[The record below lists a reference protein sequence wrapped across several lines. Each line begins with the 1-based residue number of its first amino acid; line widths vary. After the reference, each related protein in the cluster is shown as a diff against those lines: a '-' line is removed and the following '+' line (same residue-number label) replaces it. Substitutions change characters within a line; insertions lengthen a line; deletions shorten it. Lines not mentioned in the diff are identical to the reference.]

1 MPRSRTMS
9 RKFEYHGDLAVT
21 PLAEILAT
29 IHRYRVPGIVNVSAD
44 GRARRIVVE
53 DGAVIFAASNEKD
66 LGLAAYLLN
75 QGELDAETARE
86 VEARQ
91 TREGLRIGQVLLQM
105 GVLTPE
111 RLNAAIA
118 GQVREI
124 LLGAIEWESGEV
136 VFEIGARRTGDFV
149 RMDLPLPDVILEGI
163 RRAANVKRLI
173 QRLGSAQAILEKT
186 SGEVLDLFSPPERAF
201 LASVDGKTPLQRL
214 CSRGPGGLAEN
225 ARLLYAF
232 FCLGLLRR
240 ARTTSP
246 GGKKIQY
253 RTEGGRLA

>member
-1 MPRSRTMS
+1 MS
-9 RKFEYHGDLAVT
+9 RKFEYRGDLAIT

-29 IHRYRVPGIVNVSAD
+29 IHRYRVPGIVMVSAD

-53 DGAVIFAASNEKD
+53 DGSVIFAASNEKE

-75 QGELDAETARE
+75 QGTLDAETARE

-91 TREGLRIGQVLLQM
+91 ARDGLKVGQVLLQM
-105 GVLTPE
+105 GVVTPE

-124 LLGAIEWESGEV
+124 LLGALEWEAGDV
-136 VFEIGARRTGDFV
+136 VFEIGARRASDFV
-149 RMDLPLPDVILEGI
+149 RMDFPLPDVLLEGI

-173 QRLGSAQAILEKT
+173 QRLGSAQGVLQKT
-186 SGEVLDLFSPPERAF
+186 PGAALDLFTEPERAF
-201 LASVDGKTPLQRL
+201 FDAVDGKTPLQQL

-232 FCLGLLRR
+232 FCFGLLRR
-240 ARTTSP
+240 ARATSP
-246 GGKKIQY
+246 GRKKIQY
-253 RTEGGRLA
+253 KTEGGSLGG

>member
-1 MPRSRTMS
+1 MS

-29 IHRYRVPGIVNVSAD
+29 IHRYRVPGIVNVSAE
-44 GRARRIVVE
+44 GRARRIVVD
-53 DGAVIFAASNEKD
+53 DGSVIFGASNEKD

-75 QGELDAETARE
+75 QGALDAETARE

-91 TREGLRIGQVLLQM
+91 IREGLKIGQVLLQM
-105 GVLTPE
+105 GLVTPE

-118 GQVREI
+118 GQIREI
-124 LLGAIEWESGEV
+124 VLGALEWEAGDV
-136 VFEIGARRTGDFV
+136 VFEIGARRAADLA

-163 RRAANVKRLI
+163 RRAPNVKRLI
-173 QRLGSAQAILEKT
+173 QRLGSAQAVLEKT
-186 SGEVLDLFSPPERAF
+186 PDAGLDLFSAREREFFEA
-201 LASVDGKTPLQRL
+201 VDGKTPLQQL
-214 CSRGPGGLAEN
+214 CSRGPGSLAEN

-240 ARTTSP
+240 IRVTSP
-246 GGKKIQY
+246 VGKKIQY
-253 RTEGGRLA
+253 KTEGGNLGE